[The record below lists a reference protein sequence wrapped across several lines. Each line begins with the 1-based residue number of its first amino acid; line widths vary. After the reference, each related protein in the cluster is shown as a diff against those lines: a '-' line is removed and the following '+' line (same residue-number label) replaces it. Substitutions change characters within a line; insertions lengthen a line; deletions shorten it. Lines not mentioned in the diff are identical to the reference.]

1 MAKFSKIQVLMGSI
15 RQMLAT
21 NQKIVEA
28 SSPVTDVNV
37 LAIII
42 SITLHCTASMAQRE
56 PSQMPQK
63 QVLLLTEEYMNCDYH
78 KKLGSKPTLHRTKLS
93 QYTIPNH
100 LPNHHPL
107 FLLSL
112 EQHTS
117 PFHLHLC
124 HHMILKSH
132 LINYEGEDDHNSTLP
147 LVVIK
152 VDGIR
157 ARAISNSAADN
168 DIISDQLL
176 DKIVLNNPA
185 ESMEIRVN
193 TANAVEQ
200 SLGYEVSVNISS
212 EYGKF
217 KQTVKMLTPANPIIT
232 MGTAEIAPQ
241 DLQSFLPSLPTR
253 AMEEIAKVHN
263 GNPKTIDVLLS
274 NSFYWNV
281 NEN

>member
-1 MAKFSKIQVLMGSI
+1 
-15 RQMLAT
+15 
-21 NQKIVEA
+21 
-28 SSPVTDVNV
+28 
-37 LAIII
+37 
-42 SITLHCTASMAQRE
+42 
-56 PSQMPQK
+56 
-63 QVLLLTEEYMNCDYH
+63 
-78 KKLGSKPTLHRTKLS
+78 
-93 QYTIPNH
+93 
-100 LPNHHPL
+100 
-107 FLLSL
+107 
-112 EQHTS
+112 
-117 PFHLHLC
+117 
-124 HHMILKSH
+124 MILKSH